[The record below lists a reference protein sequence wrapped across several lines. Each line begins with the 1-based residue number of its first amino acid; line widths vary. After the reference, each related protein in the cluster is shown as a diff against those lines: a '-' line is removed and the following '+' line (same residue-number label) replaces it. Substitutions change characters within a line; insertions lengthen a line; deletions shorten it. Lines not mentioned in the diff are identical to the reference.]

1 MTDELPGTRGVPM
14 LQHLGEVYC
23 PTDPIKL
30 TFDSPTISALELVH
44 MMIREKE
51 FIQSEWALIRRFGA
65 PDNYRRV
72 TRDSRLLRHGHG
84 YIEL

>member
-1 MTDELPGTRGVPM
+1 
-14 LQHLGEVYC
+14 
-23 PTDPIKL
+23 
-30 TFDSPTISALELVH
+30 
-44 MMIREKE
+44 MMIRGKD

-65 PDNYRRV
+65 RDNYRRV